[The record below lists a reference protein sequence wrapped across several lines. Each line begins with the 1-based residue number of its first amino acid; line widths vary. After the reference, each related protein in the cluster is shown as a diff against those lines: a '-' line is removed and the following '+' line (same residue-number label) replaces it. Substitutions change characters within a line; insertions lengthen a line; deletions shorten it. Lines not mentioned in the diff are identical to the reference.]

1 MNFNFVSK
9 NNIGVF
15 ATLFLVILLTQ
26 ARLFDFLIDTFLG
39 RIILIIFI
47 LGISYTNKILGV
59 VAVLFIII
67 MFNQSSL
74 GYLEGFTDETT
85 TTTNEPTTDT
95 TQKNEEVKNP
105 INKIAEKK
113 SSTTSSNNSETTTTE
128 KKYSNEGQEGSN
140 IIDREGTILKGKS
153 SNEVPVF
160 PNVNNGNNNVEAFE
174 NSIFKGGYA
183 RI

>member
-15 ATLFLVILLTQ
+15 ATLLFVILLSQ
-26 ARLFDFLIDTFLG
+26 SRLFDFLIDTFLG

-47 LGISYTNKILGV
+47 LGISYTNKFLGIF
-59 VAVLFIII
+59 AVLFIII

-74 GYLEGFTDETT
+74 GYTEGFTSDDSQNINNQEIK
-85 TTTNEPTTDT
+85 NKI
-95 TQKNEEVKNP
+95 TQKNP
-105 INKIAEKK
+105 
-113 SSTTSSNNSETTTTE
+113 STTSSNESSQQNTTTQ
-128 KKYSNEGQEGSN
+128 KSNSTEGQEGYN
-140 IIDREGTILKGKS
+140 MIDREGTILKGKR

-174 NSIFKGGYA
+174 NSLFKGGYT

>member
-15 ATLFLVILLTQ
+15 ATLLFVILLSQ
-26 ARLFDFLIDTFLG
+26 SRLFDFLIDTFLG

-47 LGISYTNKILGV
+47 LGISYTNKFLGIF
-59 VAVLFIII
+59 AVLFIII

-74 GYLEGFTDETT
+74 GYTEGFTNDDSQN
-85 TTTNEPTTDT
+85 TNNQE
-95 TQKNEEVKNP
+95 N
-105 INKIAEKK
+105 INKQEIKNNITQNP
-113 SSTTSSNNSETTTTE
+113 STTSSNNSLQQTPTTQKSKST
-128 KKYSNEGQEGSN
+128 EGQEGFN
-140 IIDREGTILKGKS
+140 MIDREGTILKGKP

-160 PNVNNGNNNVEAFE
+160 PNVNNDNNSVEAFD
-174 NSIFKGGYA
+174 NSVFKGGYT